1 MANINKT
8 TLDAVDLVLK
18 DIFSTENL
26 RKIKSD
32 IQESTSGTPI
42 AASSVLASKDR
53 TKLEDLFYKLRD
65 IIDPKEFGMEFLQ
78 NRIDIFLNRGV
89 YTGTDYTPNQTP
101 IGEGFSNGDAFEY
114 TPYIKSLLDYMIER
128 GAEIEPLPTI
138 EMIDDISQSD
148 GIFCKTAYYSP
159 NKKEIV
165 LYTSGRHPK
174 DILRSLAHEMIHHI
188 QNLQGRIENRNINT
202 TNTNEDSNLQEL
214 EDEAYLL
221 GNRYFRNWED
231 MEKNKK

>member
-1 MANINKT
+1 MANLNKT

-26 RKIKSD
+26 RKIKAD
-32 IQESTSGTPI
+32 IRESSSGTPI
-42 AASSVLASKDR
+42 AASSVLSSKDR
-53 TKLEDLFYKLRD
+53 TKLEDLFYKIRD

-89 YTGTDYTPNQTP
+89 YTGTDYTPNQKP
-101 IGEGFSNGDAFEY
+101 IGEGISYGDTFDYA
-114 TPYIKSLLDYMIER
+114 PYIKSLLDYMLEN
-128 GAEIEPLPTI
+128 GAQIEPLPTI
-138 EMIDDISQSD
+138 EMVDDISQSE
-148 GIFCKTAYYSP
+148 GIFCKTAHYVP
-159 NKKEIV
+159 NKREVV
-165 LYTSGRHPK
+165 LYVAGRHPK
-174 DILRSLAHEMIHHI
+174 DILRSLSHEMIHHI
-188 QNLQGRIENRNINT
+188 QNLQGRIGNGTINT

-231 MEKNKK
+231 MEKNK

>member
-1 MANINKT
+1 MANLNKT

-26 RKIKSD
+26 RKIKAD
-32 IQESTSGTPI
+32 IQETSSGTPI
-42 AASSVLASKDR
+42 AASSVLSSKDR

-65 IIDPKEFGMEFLQ
+65 AIDPKEFGMEFLQ

-89 YTGTDYTPNQTP
+89 YTGTDYTPNQKP
-101 IGEGFSNGDAFEY
+101 IGEGVSNGDTFDYA
-114 TPYIKSLLDYMIER
+114 PYIKSLFEYMINN
-128 GAEIEPLPTI
+128 GAEIDPLPTV
-138 EMIDDISQSD
+138 ELIDDISQSD
-148 GIFCKTAYYSP
+148 GIFCKTAHYAP
-159 NKKEIV
+159 NKREVV

-174 DILRSLAHEMIHHI
+174 DVMRSLAHEMIHHI
-188 QNLQGRIENRNINT
+188 QNLQGRIGNGTINT
-202 TNTNEDSNLQEL
+202 TNTNEDSNLQEI

-231 MEKNKK
+231 MEKNK